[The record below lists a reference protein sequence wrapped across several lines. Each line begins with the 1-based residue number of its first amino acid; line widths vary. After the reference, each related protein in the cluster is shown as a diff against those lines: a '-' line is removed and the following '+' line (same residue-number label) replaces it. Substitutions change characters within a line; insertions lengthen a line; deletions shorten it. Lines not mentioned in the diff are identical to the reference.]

1 MYPAGTL
8 MVAKAIQDDRL
19 RDADRRRRPQDP
31 EPSLKR
37 PRSDPW
43 GAILALPRF
52 RVAGAKG

>member
-8 MVAKAIQDDRL
+8 MVAQAIQDDRL

-31 EPSLKR
+31 EPIPSR
-37 PRSDPW
+37 PRRDPW